1 MEWSHKSLRV
11 FGHFLSKSATLVRA
25 GQFWQ
30 VRTRPKKCEHQFV
43 LLLGGHTLSVHF
55 TRWGNFVTNFH
66 FHAHLKTSEFKA

>member
-11 FGHFLSKSATLVRA
+11 FGHFLSKSAILVRA

-43 LLLGGHTLSVHF
+43 LLLGGHTLSVPLHGGEIF
-55 TRWGNFVTNFH
+55 LILS
-66 FHAHLKTSEFKA
+66 LKLYSCTCKK